1 MSQVNA
7 NRSPG
12 PEDVTRDASGEDVA
26 QRGGDRVAAGAR
38 GPRGPRRG
46 S

>member
-12 PEDVTRDASGEDVA
+12 VEDLTREASGEGVA
-26 QRGGDRVAAGAR
+26 PRGSDRVAALSRDGQ
-38 GPRGPRRG
+38 GRR

>member
-12 PEDVTRDASGEDVA
+12 SEEVMRDASGEGAA
-26 QRGGDRVAAGAR
+26 QRGSDRVAAGAR
-38 GPRGPRRG
+38 GLSEPGRR